1 MPQVPLRTQAERES
15 RHATL
20 GLDRVP
26 ALQAR
31 EPLLSRLAREQ
42 VVVVAM
48 DCAAAAQLV
57 QFVAEVSQPIEY
69 GAQYLWCVC
78 VGDFRKSRCITA

>member
-15 RHATL
+15 RRATL
-20 GLDRVP
+20 GPERMA

-31 EPLLSRLAREQ
+31 EALLSRLAREQ

-57 QFVAEVSQPIEY
+57 QFVAEVSSPVEY
-69 GAQYLWCVC
+69 GAQYLWCQC
-78 VGDFRKSRCITA
+78 A